1 MATSAKKTNKL
12 PKRRRPIAASMPVDQ
27 DDSQDKS
34 SRGKAKIKSKD
45 IEGLKYL
52 EMLEPLLEQLHND
65 QCGRDKANQRTLHY
79 DKYCM
84 LVLLYMFN
92 PTVTGLRSIQQASE
106 LSKVQKKL
114 GCKRTSL
121 GSLNAASTVFDSQRL
136 QAIISELGTQ
146 AAPLGRNA
154 KLRDIQQNI
163 TLVDGSLVSALPSLI
178 QASFFKDSTENST
191 VKWRLHTHFE
201 IDSHLPTRI
210 DVTPDG
216 RGENEERPVLAR
228 TLESDR
234 LYVMD
239 RGYVQFSLFNK
250 VVDAKSSYA
259 CRLKDNSVYDVVETR
274 ELSGAAIEE
283 GVISDQVITIGKSK
297 SVSGRPNHAVR
308 LICIK
313 CSPHTSR
320 GRYKGTSTGPS
331 SDGVLRIATNLLDVP
346 AEIIGLIYSQRWA
359 IEIFFRFFKQFL
371 GCSHLISHNQNGIEI
386 QCYCAIIACMLIN
399 LWTGRKPTKRTF
411 EMICYFFIGLATEAE
426 LVAHLEK
433 LNKRDEAKAKKS

>member
-1 MATSAKKTNKL
+1 MTISTKNSTRL
-12 PKRRRPIAASMPVDQ
+12 PKRRRPIVDTVPATEDQ
-27 DDSQDKS
+27 PDEKS
-34 SRGKAKIKSKD
+34 SRKKAKLKSKD

-52 EMLEPLLEQLHND
+52 EMVEPMLERLHND

-92 PTVTGLRSIQQASE
+92 PTVTSLRWIQQASE

-121 GSLNAASTVFDSQRL
+121 GALNAASTVFDSHRL
-136 QAIISELGTQ
+136 QAIIRELG
-146 AAPLGRNA
+146 AKSAPLGRNV

-163 TLVDGSLVSALPSLI
+163 TLVDGSLVRALPSLI
-178 QASFFKDSTENST
+178 QASFFKDSTEGLT
-191 VKWRLHTHFE
+191 VKWRLHAHFE
-201 IDSHLPTRI
+201 IDSHVPTRM

-216 RGENEERPVLAR
+216 RGKHEERPVLAR
-228 TLESDR
+228 NLEPDR

-239 RGYVQFSLFNK
+239 RGYMQFSLFNK
-250 VVDAKSSYA
+250 IVDAKSSYA

-274 ELSGAAIEE
+274 ELSEADVEA

-297 SVSGRPNHAVR
+297 KASDRPNHAVR

-313 CSPHTSR
+313 CNPHTSR

-346 AEIIGLIYSQRWA
+346 AEIIGLIYAQRWA

-371 GCSHLISHNQNGIEI
+371 GCSHLISHSQNGIEI

-411 EMICYFFIGLATEAE
+411 EMLCFFFIGLATEAE
-426 LVAHLEK
+426 LAAHLEK
-433 LNKRDEAKAKKS
+433 LRKHDEANANKS

>member
-1 MATSAKKTNKL
+1 MATSAKNTRKL
-12 PKRRRPIAASMPVDQ
+12 PKRRKLIAASASADQ
-27 DDSQDKS
+27 DDSKKQS
-34 SRGKAKIKSKD
+34 SRGKAKIESKD

-65 QCGRDKANQRTLHY
+65 QCERDKANQRTLHY

-92 PTVTGLRSIQQASE
+92 PTVTSLRAIQQASE

-136 QAIISELGTQ
+136 QAIISELGAK
-146 AAPLGRNA
+146 AAPLGRDA

-178 QASFFKDSTENST
+178 QASFFKDSTQDST

-201 IDSHLPTRI
+201 IANHLPTRI

-239 RGYVQFSLFNK
+239 RGYQKFSLFNQI
-250 VVDAKSSYA
+250 VDAGSSYA
-259 CRLKDNSVYDVVETR
+259 CRLKDNSDYNVVETR
-274 ELSGAAIEE
+274 ELSEADVVA
-283 GVISDQVITIGKSK
+283 GVISDEVVTIGKSK
-297 SVSGRPNHAVR
+297 NAADRPSHAVR

-313 CSPHTSR
+313 CSQHTSR

-371 GCSHLISHNQNGIEI
+371 GCAHLISHNQNGIEI

-411 EMICYFFIGLATEAE
+411 EMLCYFFIGLATEAE

-433 LNKRDEAKAKKS
+433 LNKRDEAQAKKS